1 MINVCKSNKFQTEDA
16 GINTV
21 YEKSGKT
28 VCILPSKLSDTG
40 QYKIRID
47 PIIQLIKHIGIPAI
61 KSVRHPFGRYLKR
74 IDEQMR
80 TEIYSLLIIN
90 YLKKSFFHTP

>member
-1 MINVCKSNKFQTEDA
+1 MINVCKSNKFQTEDT

-40 QYKIRID
+40 QYKI
-47 PIIQLIKHIGIPAI
+47 
-61 KSVRHPFGRYLKR
+61 
-74 IDEQMR
+74 
-80 TEIYSLLIIN
+80 
-90 YLKKSFFHTP
+90 